1 MPGMSLMVLV
11 LIVVVGIAATVAAVH
26 LTGGSKRAV
35 ITQAQQARDVFAADF
50 PNERATSVIVTADGQ
65 SAFLILP
72 NGRVGVVQSMGDGF
86 FTRIVAARDVAAIR
100 LREPA
105 MVSIRFRDF
114 TWTGGNFA
122 FSDHQSAQIIA
133 RALDPTSV

>member
-1 MPGMSLMVLV
+1 MSLMVLV

-26 LTGGSKRAV
+26 FTGGSKRAV

-72 NGRVGVVQSMGDGF
+72 NGRVGGGAEHGRWF
-86 FTRIVAARDVAAIR
+86 FHPDRRRRDVAAIR